1 MKPWKDKQFWK
12 KVGIV
17 FAIALVPIL
26 AHLFFL
32 EDGMTLDEFIV
43 VAIPLFLL
51 ETCLLYTFITL
62 SRWKEKTF
70 LKKIIVSS
78 ITSAA
83 IIFLVFSIWIVIFYS
98 CLFNKDSCAH
108 QFTAAFHNFSENV

>member
-1 MKPWKDKQFWK
+1 MKSWKDKQFWK

-17 FAIALVPIL
+17 FAIVLTTIL

-32 EDGMTLDEFIV
+32 EDGMTLDEFMV

-51 ETCLLYTFITL
+51 ETCLLYTFVAL

-70 LKKIIVSS
+70 LKKIIVSG

-98 CLFNKDSCAH
+98 CLFNKDDCSLEFA
-108 QFTAAFHNFSENV
+108 TAFHNLSENV